1 MKLKAKIFLSAAI
14 VVLLVFGTIFLIT
27 QGEKQEVK
35 NLVITYNDLLR
46 KAHTEMKP
54 SHVRK
59 LTSDW
64 QYKKIDS
71 YIALNI
77 KNRRIIDGELK
88 DMQFEDISVE
98 KDTAMVITKE
108 RWVWKF
114 IDPVSKNAISE
125 TYDDLNRNTYHLK
138 KIKGHW
144 VIDDLV
150 SNIIKKAE
158 E

>member
-1 MKLKAKIFLSAAI
+1 MKRKAKVLMTAAI
-14 VVLLVFGTIFLIT
+14 IVLFVFGTIFIIT

-35 NLVITYNDLLR
+35 NLVLTYNDLLR

-54 SHVRK
+54 AHVKR

-71 YIALNI
+71 YIALNM
-77 KNRRIIDGELK
+77 KNRRIIEGELK
-88 DMQFEDISVE
+88 EMQFEDISVE
-98 KDTAMVITKE
+98 KDMATVITKE
-108 RWVWKF
+108 RWVWKY
-114 IDPVSKNAISE
+114 IDPVSKKAISD
-125 TYDDLNRNTYHLK
+125 TYDDLNGNTYHLK

-150 SNIIKKAE
+150 SRVIEKAE